1 VTQPLPHVDDDI
13 LSALVDQQLTPDEA
27 DRVGAHLQ
35 TCPECQARLDR
46 FRAVATLLRQ
56 LPEVEPPRDFSVGP
70 RVLVDPPNVVRLRR
84 WYTATRVAAG
94 ALAAVFVFLLAGTL
108 YVDSQPGASG
118 SAPPAALSAPAREA
132 ATIVP
137 TIAARAAVAAQAPA
151 AGAAAAPR
159 PAAINPQAD
168 DQVAAATSVSPLPTP
183 VPTPAP
189 TLVIVPVTA
198 PVVGEPAPSAA
209 TFGTAAVLVGILAVL
224 ALLTAVIV
232 RRRLQRASQ
241 S

>member
-1 VTQPLPHVDDDI
+1 VTQPPAHIDDNV
-13 LSALVDQQLTPDEA
+13 LSAFVDQQLTPDESTN
-27 DRVGAHLQ
+27 VIVHLQ
-35 TCPECQARLDR
+35 TCPACQAHLDG
-46 FRAVATLLRQ
+46 FRSVASLLRQ
-56 LPEVEPPRDFSVGP
+56 LPELDPPRDFSVGP
-70 RVLVDPPNVVRLRR
+70 RLLVDPPNVLRLRR

-108 YVDSQPGASG
+108 YVDSQPGPSAS
-118 SAPPAALSAPAREA
+118 ARPAALSAPARAA
-132 ATIVP
+132 ATIAP
-137 TIAARAAVAAQAPA
+137 TLAARAAVAAQAPA

-159 PAAINPQAD
+159 QAPINPQAD

-189 TLVIVPVTA
+189 TAVLVPVTA
-198 PVVGEPAPSAA
+198 PAIAEPPGSAA
-209 TFGTAAVLVGILAVL
+209 PFGLAALVVGILAVL

-232 RRRLQRASQ
+232 RRRLRRASQ